1 MLQQK
6 VNMPAMLDIVLL
18 LSIITQLQTMENL
31 ADRLAVDAVV
41 VSGGDPNSCVAEQER
56 QNAIEMILSG
66 IKRNTPITANHC
78 GNGMWYPITN
88 LDMTDPL
95 QQCPTPWEEFN
106 KDDQSVR
113 ACGRPLNDLSDC
125 ASTSYTVDRQY
136 SKVCGRVIAYQLGSP
151 HGIFPTKGI
160 DYSET
165 YVDGV
170 SITHGKNPRQH
181 IWTYIAG
188 VTENSTLFRRR
199 NCPCSDMILARMPP
213 AFVGNN
219 YFCESAN
226 PSGRFDNPGFLYS
239 EDKLW
244 DGEKCEGLCCNNTV
258 PWFTAELPK
267 ATSDDI
273 EVRICSDNSPEIED
287 FPIELL
293 DLYIQ

>member
-6 VNMPAMLDIVLL
+6 VNVPAMLAIVLL
-18 LSIITQLQTMENL
+18 LNITQLQTMENM

-41 VSGGDPNSCVAEQER
+41 VSGGDPSSCVPEQER
-56 QNAIEMILSG
+56 QEAIKKILNNVNSN
-66 IKRNTPITANHC
+66 IPITANYC
-78 GNGMWYPITN
+78 GDGLWYQITS

-95 QQCPTPWEEFN
+95 QQCPTSWQEFN
-106 KDDQSVR
+106 NESQSVR
-113 ACGRPLNDLSDC
+113 ACGRPFNDSSDC
-125 ASTSYTVDRQY
+125 ASVSYTIHRQY

-151 HGIFPTKGI
+151 HGIFPMKGI
-160 DYSET
+160 DDSET

-199 NCPCSDMILARMPP
+199 NCRCSDMILGRTPQ
-213 AFVGNN
+213 AFVGEN
-219 YFCESAN
+219 YYCESAN
-226 PSGRFDNPGFLYS
+226 PSSDLDNPGFLYS

-244 DGEKCEGLCCNNTV
+244 DGEKCEGNCCNNTL
-258 PWFTAELPK
+258 PWFITELPK

-273 EVRICSDNSPEIED
+273 EVRICSDHSPGMED
-287 FPIELL
+287 FPIELM